1 MVINLI
7 KIRWGIY
14 IKIIIVIIKLIKIG
28 KVSQ

>member
-7 KIRWGIY
+7 KNRWGIY